1 MLLKRCTRVRE
12 GVDVIELDD
21 TRRAHIL
28 ADVDALTDDAL
39 RALAVAYR
47 PLPVLR
53 PRSGRS
59 ARVRSDFR
67 GHGWHHR
74 SAAASARIAADLGIV
89 EQGARC

>member
-47 PLPVLR
+47 PLR
-53 PRSGRS
+53 GRRTGSGR
-59 ARVRSDFR
+59 
-67 GHGWHHR
+67 
-74 SAAASARIAADLGIV
+74 
-89 EQGARC
+89 